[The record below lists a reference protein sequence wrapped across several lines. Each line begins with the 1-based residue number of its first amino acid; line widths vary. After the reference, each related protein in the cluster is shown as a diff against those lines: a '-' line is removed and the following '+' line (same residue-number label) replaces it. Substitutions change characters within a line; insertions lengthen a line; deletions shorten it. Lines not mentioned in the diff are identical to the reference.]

1 MFWLVMMKIEDTAI
15 SRFKLVTIN
24 KKDDY
29 LVDLDSHKLT
39 WFLPMA
45 TWYLEN
51 KAVKIDKKQYEKLKK
66 IPKNKV
72 WGSIES
78 FSGFM
83 LGGVMYGV
91 MKGIESIFFEEVTT
105 NLILLSFLVVLLIS
119 FIFRYIRSISN
130 ANKLKKIFSKEEMS
144 PFDGLIVLKKDNHFY
159 KKRCITGTIILL
171 SILIFL
177 LALVIHAKS
186 FTVLPVIFIYLVFV
200 SCLNSL
206 IAKPMD
212 DMEYIDK
219 IVK

>member
-1 MFWLVMMKIEDTAI
+1 MKFEDTSI

-24 KKDDY
+24 KKDSY

-39 WFLPMA
+39 WLFPMA

-51 KAVKIDKKQYEKLKK
+51 KAAKIDKKQYEKLKK
-66 IPKNKV
+66 MPKNKIGVSV
-72 WGSIES
+72 WS

-83 LGGVMYGV
+83 LGGVIYALL
-91 MKGIESIFFEEVTT
+91 KGIESIFFEEMTI
-105 NLILLSFLVVLLIS
+105 NLVLLSCLVAILIS

-144 PFDGLIVLKKDNHFY
+144 TFDHLIVLKKDNQFY

-171 SILIFL
+171 AILVFL
-177 LALVIHAKS
+177 LSLFIHAKF
-186 FTVLPVIFIYLVFV
+186 FTVVPVLFIYLIFV
-200 SCLNSL
+200 SSLNSS

-219 IVK
+219 TVK